1 MSLGRSGVW
10 ARPLD
15 GEPSH
20 AVATVALVTCSRLA
34 DLTPDDRLLLEPLR
48 QAGIEARAL
57 TWDAPRA
64 DWAALDGAVIRST
77 WDYHARA
84 DRFRRWIERCESGDV
99 KLWNPPPVLRWNLHK
114 RYLRD
119 LEERGVAL
127 VPTSWLDRGANADLA
142 ALLDERGWE
151 RAVVKP
157 AISAG
162 ARHTSVVSRA
172 EVARAEPAFRA
183 LLARRDLLVQPFL
196 EQIAAE
202 GEWSFI
208 FFGRAF
214 SHAVLKRPAA
224 GDFRVQERFGGS
236 VAPARPPAGLVD
248 QAAETPAATEGDLLY
263 ARVDA
268 VRDRDR
274 LLLVELEV
282 LEPSLFLEQD
292 PGAARRLAAEIAKRV
307 AP

>member
-1 MSLGRSGVW
+1 MSLARSGVR
-10 ARPLD
+10 AHRPGGAPPGRL
-15 GEPSH
+15 
-20 AVATVALVTCSRLA
+20 ATVGLVTCSQLA
-34 DLTPDDRLLLEPLR
+34 DLTPDDRLLLGPLR
-48 QAGIEARAL
+48 QAGIDARAL
-57 TWDAPRA
+57 TWDAPGA
-64 DWAALDGAVIRST
+64 DWAALDAAVIRST
-77 WDYHARA
+77 WDYPTRPVH
-84 DRFRRWIERCESGDV
+84 FRCWIERCESAGV
-99 KLWNPPPVLRWNLHK
+99 RLWNPPRVLHWNLHK
-114 RYLRD
+114 HYLRD
-119 LEERGVAL
+119 LEERGVAV
-127 VPTSWLDRGANADLA
+127 VPTLWLDRGSDADLA
-142 ALLDERGWE
+142 ALLDERGWG

-162 ARHTSVVSRA
+162 ARRTSLVSRGQ
-172 EVARAEPAFRA
+172 VARAEPAFQA

-196 EQIAAE
+196 GQIADE

-208 FFGRAF
+208 FFGGIF

-236 VAPARPPAGLVD
+236 IARARPSAGLVD
-248 QAAETPAATEGDLLY
+248 RAAETLAAAEGDLLY

-268 VRDRDR
+268 VRDGDR

-282 LEPSLFLEQD
+282 LEPSLFLKHD

>member
-1 MSLGRSGVW
+1 MSLTRPGTPARLPGAEPPRS
-10 ARPLD
+10 A
-15 GEPSH
+15 
-20 AVATVALVTCSRLA
+20 ATVALVTCGRLA
-34 DLTPDDRLLLEPLR
+34 DLTPDDRLLIEPLR
-48 QAGIEARAL
+48 AVGIEALAL
-57 TWDAPRA
+57 PWDAPGI
-64 DWAALDGAVIRST
+64 DWTAFDGAVIRST
-77 WDYHARA
+77 WDYHARPI
-84 DRFRRWIERCESGDV
+84 RFQRWIEDCRSAGV
-99 KLWNPPPVLRWNLHK
+99 RLWNPAPVLLWNLHK

-119 LEERGVAL
+119 LEARGVAV
-127 VPTSWLDRGANADLA
+127 VPTVWLDRGSEADLA
-142 ALLDERGWE
+142 GLMDERGWE

-162 ARHTSVVSRA
+162 ARRTSVVSRA
-172 EVARAEPAFRA
+172 HAARAAPEVRT

-208 FFGRAF
+208 FYGRAF
-214 SHAVLKRPAA
+214 SHAVLKRPAT

-236 VAPARPPAGLVD
+236 AALARPPADLVE
-248 QAAETPAATEGDLLY
+248 QAAAMLAATEGDLLY

-268 VRDRDR
+268 VRDGDR

-292 PGAARRLAAEIAKRV
+292 ASAARRLAGEIERRV
-307 AP
+307 AR